1 MCIGVSVY
9 GECVYKGVCVCILD
23 MCVGVCVYGSVY
35 VYEGVCIDV

>member
-1 MCIGVSVY
+1 MYMGSVY
-9 GECVYKGVCVCILD
+9 IRGCVCILD